1 VGATG
6 LGEETQRTMT
16 TTHEDTAFGYRS
28 PQVCAIV
35 GITYRQL
42 DYWDRSGL
50 LGPSMQTAS
59 GSGSQRLYSFQ
70 DIVTLRVIKRL
81 KDAGTSLHKIRQAF
95 EQLEAEVGTDWRSQD
110 ITLLSDGTS
119 IYAATSPEEVV
130 DLLQRGQGVFGIA
143 VRPVHDEVRG
153 EIYRLFPEHAD
164 TQSDTDDLAEATGT

>member
-1 VGATG
+1 
-6 LGEETQRTMT
+6 MT
-16 TTHEDTAFGYRS
+16 TTHTDSTFGYRS
-28 PQVCAIV
+28 PQVCAVV

-50 LGPSMQTAS
+50 LGPSMQRAT
-59 GSGSQRLYSFQ
+59 GSGSQRLYTFQ

-95 EQLEAEVGTDWRSQD
+95 DQLESEVGPDWREQD
-110 ITLLSDGTS
+110 ITLLSDGTT

-130 DLLQRGQGVFGIA
+130 DLLRRGQGVFGIA

-164 TQSDTDDLAEATGT
+164 TDQATETDTGSLAEATGI

>member
-1 VGATG
+1 
-6 LGEETQRTMT
+6 MT
-16 TTHEDTAFGYRS
+16 DTSTESKSGYRS
-28 PQVCAIV
+28 PQVCAVV

-50 LGPSMQTAS
+50 LGPSMQVAS
-59 GSGSQRLYSFQ
+59 GSGTQRLYTFQ

-81 KDAGTSLHKIRQAF
+81 KDAGTSLHKIRLAF
-95 EQLEAEVGTDWRSQD
+95 EQLEDQVGENWRGQD

-119 IYAATSPEEVV
+119 IYAATSPEEVI

-153 EIYRLFPEHAD
+153 ELHKLFPDRVIGAL
-164 TQSDTDDLAEATGT
+164 DDEKLAGATGT

>member
-1 VGATG
+1 MTEPQTDIT
-6 LGEETQRTMT
+6 LG
-16 TTHEDTAFGYRS
+16 FRS
-28 PQVCAIV
+28 PQVCAVV

-50 LGPSMQTAS
+50 LGPSLREAS
-59 GSGSQRLYSFQ
+59 GSGTQRLYTFQ

-95 EQLEAEVGTDWRSQD
+95 DQLEAEVGQNWREKD
-110 ITLLSDGTS
+110 ITLLSDGTT

-130 DLLQRGQGVFGIA
+130 DLLQKGQGVFGIA

-153 EIYRLFPEHAD
+153 EIHRLYPDQAEEVAD
-164 TQSDTDDLAEATGT
+164 LGTIAEAAGT

>member
-1 VGATG
+1 MTG

-164 TQSDTDDLAEATGT
+164 TDSETNDLAEATGT

>member
-1 VGATG
+1 MTEPQTDIT
-6 LGEETQRTMT
+6 LG
-16 TTHEDTAFGYRS
+16 FRS
-28 PQVCAIV
+28 PQVCAVV

-50 LGPSMQTAS
+50 LGPSLREAS
-59 GSGSQRLYSFQ
+59 GSGTQRLYTFQ

-95 EQLEAEVGTDWRSQD
+95 DQLEAEVGQNWREKD
-110 ITLLSDGTS
+110 ITLLSDGTT

-130 DLLQRGQGVFGIA
+130 DLLQKGQGVFGIA

-153 EIYRLFPEHAD
+153 EILRLYPDQAEEVAD
-164 TQSDTDDLAEATGT
+164 LGTIADAAGT